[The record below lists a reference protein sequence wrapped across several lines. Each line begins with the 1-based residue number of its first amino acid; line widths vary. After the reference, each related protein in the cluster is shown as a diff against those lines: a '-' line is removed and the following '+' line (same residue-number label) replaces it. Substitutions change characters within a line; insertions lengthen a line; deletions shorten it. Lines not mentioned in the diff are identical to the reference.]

1 MPKILKILL
10 ETVAAVVAVI
20 GGIEVGFLVFVWPAF
35 TSRHQDFMLMWGW
48 IGWIPGMLIGY
59 YFAGMLRR
67 LARRILFSSKVNR
80 IDYFYALAWLLVLGI
95 VMVLLFNHGKV
106 DIRWREQVR
115 MFGYDE
121 FIYLD
126 RRVKRESEYS
136 DEGTEISIE
145 VVQLPDGWNSPP
157 VWRKEYE
164 PLLLDYQPD
173 RRVWSIVATF
183 SYCSGWER
191 LGRPKLPYVE
201 YQSRDGGPWEVVPL
215 EERLIGR
222 NTNLLT
228 SPRSDGER
236 ELVTAE
242 ERDKR
247 NRSAANEDRK
257 IVAKW
262 HNSCS
267 PIGGKEND

>member
-1 MPKILKILL
+1 VGITAMLTGCGDVNIQWQEEVRMADGEMLL
-10 ETVAAVVAVI
+10 
-20 GGIEVGFLVFVWPAF
+20 
-35 TSRHQDFMLMWGW
+35 
-48 IGWIPGMLIGY
+48 
-59 YFAGMLRR
+59 
-67 LARRILFSSKVNR
+67 VNR
-80 IDYFYALAWLLVLGI
+80 TAKGEKQGELGGPGGWNQTEMTFEI
-95 VMVLLFNHGKV
+95 INPPKNWKQPP
-106 DIRWREQVR
+106 IWRE
-115 MFGYDE
+115 
-121 FIYLD
+121 
-126 RRVKRESEYS
+126 EYVP
-136 DEGTEISIE
+136 I
-145 VVQLPDGWNSPP
+145 
-157 VWRKEYE
+157 
-164 PLLLDYQPD
+164 LLDYQAD
-173 RRVWSIVATF
+173 GHIWSVIATF
-183 SYCSGWER
+183 YYCDGWEK

-228 SPRSDGER
+228 GPRSGGEA

-247 NRSAANEDRK
+247 NRSAANKYRK